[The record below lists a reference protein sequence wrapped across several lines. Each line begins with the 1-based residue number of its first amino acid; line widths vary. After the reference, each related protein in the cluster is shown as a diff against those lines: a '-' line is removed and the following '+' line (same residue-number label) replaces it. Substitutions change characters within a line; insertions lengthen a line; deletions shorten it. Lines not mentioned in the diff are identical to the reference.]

1 MVKLRTSTV
10 APDKA
15 KLTEDNLPD
24 QTGKVFI
31 VTGASSG
38 VGKELTRIL
47 YQHNAKV
54 WLAARSESR
63 TMEAIEDIKSSH
75 PSSRGQLA
83 FLSLQLDD
91 LSTIKASAEE
101 FLSKESRLDVLWN
114 NAGVMHPPEGSET
127 VQGYELQLGTN
138 VLGHFL
144 FVRFLTPILRQT
156 AETAPRHT
164 VRVVWVSSMAA
175 DFAPCPAIDFN
186 NMDYHKDESIS
197 QKYGR
202 SKAGNLL
209 HAAEF
214 ARLQQSAG
222 IVSTSLNPGLL
233 QTNLQRNFSATQAAF
248 VKMAGSPAK
257 YGAYTELFAGLDSSI
272 TPEDLWITPFGR
284 KAEPRRDLVDPELGR
299 KYWEWSEV
307 QVRPFL

>member
-1 MVKLRTSTV
+1 MVKLRRSTV
-10 APDKA
+10 APYEA
-15 KLTEDNLPD
+15 TLTEENLPD
-24 QTGKVFI
+24 QTGKVFV

-38 VGKELTRIL
+38 VGKELVRIL

-63 TMEAIEDIKSSH
+63 TIEAIKDIKGSH
-75 PSSRGQLA
+75 PNSRGQLL

-114 NAGVMHPPEGSET
+114 NAGVMQPPEGSTT

-175 DFAPCPAIDFN
+175 DFAPCPPIDFS

-202 SKAGNLL
+202 SKAGNLI

-214 ARLQQSAG
+214 GRLQQNTG

-233 QTNLQRNFSATQAAF
+233 QTNLQRHFSATRATL

-257 YGAYTELFAGLDSSI
+257 FGAYTELFAGLDSSI

-284 KAEPRRDLVDPELGR
+284 KAEPRKDLVEPELGR
-299 KYWEWSEV
+299 KYWEWSEA

>member
-1 MVKLRTSTV
+1 
-10 APDKA
+10 
-15 KLTEDNLPD
+15 
-24 QTGKVFI
+24 
-31 VTGASSG
+31 
-38 VGKELTRIL
+38 
-47 YQHNAKV
+47 
-54 WLAARSESR
+54 
-63 TMEAIEDIKSSH
+63 MEAINDIKSSH
-75 PSSRGQLA
+75 PGSRGQLS

-114 NAGVMHPPEGSET
+114 NAGVMHPPEGSKT

-214 ARLQQSAG
+214 ARLQKNAG
-222 IVSTSLNPGLL
+222 IVSTVSD
-233 QTNLQRNFSATQAAF
+233 
-248 VKMAGSPAK
+248 
-257 YGAYTELFAGLDSSI
+257 LD
-272 TPEDLWITPFGR
+272 
-284 KAEPRRDLVDPELGR
+284 
-299 KYWEWSEV
+299 
-307 QVRPFL
+307 